1 MRKSFDGLSGL
12 VKHQLKEDPLSGQ
25 WFVFINRRKTQMKI
39 LYFDRS
45 GYCIWSKRLVQGQF
59 NYRAGSNGKQ
69 ALDVLQLK
77 LLLEGIEVEKS
88 RQYKRF
94 AR

>member
-1 MRKSFDGLSGL
+1 
-12 VKHQLKEDPLSGQ
+12 
-25 WFVFINRRKTQMKI
+25 MKV

-59 NYRAGSNGKQ
+59 NYRGKPHGKQ

-77 LLLEGIEVEKS
+77 LLLEGVEVEKS